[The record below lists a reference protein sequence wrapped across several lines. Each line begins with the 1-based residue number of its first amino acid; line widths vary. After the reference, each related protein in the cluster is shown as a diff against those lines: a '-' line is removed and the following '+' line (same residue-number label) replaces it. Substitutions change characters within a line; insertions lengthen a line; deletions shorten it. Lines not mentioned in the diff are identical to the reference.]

1 MPATNVEVVG
11 CSQVGCHFFIS
22 HNSCLGMS
30 SYSIHWKCHGWLVI
44 QKAVT
49 LPQEKNGVSAV
60 SFISLQ

>member
-30 SYSIHWKCHGWLVI
+30 SYSIQLEVSWLVSYPEGSHT
-44 QKAVT
+44 AT
-49 LPQEKNGVSAV
+49 GKNGVSAV